1 MTGDAPTTAVTK
13 RTAANGIRIVCEHIP
28 TVRSVAAGV
37 WCGGGVVDEPPAL
50 NGISHLIEH
59 MFFKGTARRT
69 AADIAAEIDGVGG
82 TLDAF
87 TEKESVSFFAHV
99 LYEHADLA
107 LDLLSDILLQ
117 STFPAE
123 EFAKEKNVVAE
134 EIKLYE
140 DSPDDKIHDL
150 VTAVI
155 RPGEAIGMPILG
167 SFETLAQIDR
177 GDALRFRQTAF
188 TADRIVIGAAGY
200 VDPDEFADMAE
211 KYFADVPGP
220 NEPPPPEAA
229 EWPTPQPAQ
238 TKDTE
243 QTHLCVAVPAL
254 PFGDPDRYVLALLTT
269 ILGGNASSRLFQKVR
284 EDRGLAYSVYAYGR
298 GFRDGGLLVAYAGTS
313 PATVVDTRNIILEQF
328 ADLAT
333 NKVSEAEL
341 KRTREF
347 LKGTLMLSLES
358 TAARMGRNVRHEVYL
373 GRHVPLEETLAGVEA
388 VTAEDILRLA
398 GELFAK
404 EPAIV
409 AIGPNAD
416 EAVTV

>member
-1 MTGDAPTTAVTK
+1 MTGDAPTTAITK
-13 RTAANGIRIVCEHIP
+13 RTAANGIRIICEHIP

-37 WCGGGVVDEPPAL
+37 WCAGGVVDEPPAL

-82 TLDAF
+82 ALDAF

-99 LYEHADLA
+99 LYEHLPLA
-107 LDLLSDILLQ
+107 LDLLSDILLKA
-117 STFPAE
+117 TFPAE
-123 EFAKEKNVVAE
+123 DFAKEKNVVAE

-140 DSPDDKIHDL
+140 DSPDEKIHDL
-150 VTAVI
+150 VMAVI

-167 SFETLAQIDR
+167 SFETLAHIDR
-177 GDALRFRQTAF
+177 SDALRFRKTAF

-200 VDPDEFADMAE
+200 VDPEEFVAMAE
-211 KYFADVPGP
+211 QYFGAVPGP
-220 NEPPPPEAA
+220 REPASPDPA
-229 EWPTPQPAQ
+229 EWPTPQPAR

-254 PFGDPDRYVLALLTT
+254 PYGHPDRYVLAVLTT

-298 GFRDGGLLVAYAGTS
+298 GFRDGGALVAYAGTS
-313 PATVVDTRNIILEQF
+313 PATVVDTRDIILEQF

-333 NKVSEAEL
+333 NKVDEVEL
-341 KRTREF
+341 KRTREY

-358 TAARMGRNVRHEVYL
+358 TAARMGRNVRHEVYM

-388 VTAEDILRLA
+388 VTAEDVLRLA
-398 GELFAK
+398 AELFSEK
-404 EPAIV
+404 PAIV
-409 AIGPNAD
+409 AIGPNAN
-416 EAVTV
+416 EAITV